1 MTVRPSTAR
10 TIAPPRPGVAGGL
23 RSALAALT
31 LLALSGCA
39 SVYVVDSQ
47 VQSFARWGDRPAAAQ
62 APAAVPLPPQSYRF
76 ERLPSQREGSSAA
89 AQTELEN
96 LARPALSRLG
106 WSLADAPASAPWT
119 VQIGA
124 DTLRLSRSPWDDPWY
139 GPWGGFG
146 LSGHRGHLVNVHGQI
161 VWAPMFMHL
170 DPPYYKREVSLVIR
184 HAASGQVVYETHA
197 AHEGPWNSTP
207 GLWTAMIDA
216 ALRDFPTPPT
226 GVRQVNIEV
235 PR

>member
-10 TIAPPRPGVAGGL
+10 TTASRPGLARGL
-23 RSALAALT
+23 RSALVALT

-39 SVYVVDSQ
+39 SVYLVDNQ
-47 VQSFARWGDRPAAAQ
+47 VQSFARWGDRPAAAP
-62 APAAVPLPPQSYRF
+62 APAAVPQAPQNYRF
-76 ERLPSQREGSSAA
+76 ERLPSQREGRSAA
-89 AQTELEN
+89 AQDELEN

-106 WSLADAPASAPWT
+106 WSPAETASSAPWT
-119 VQIGA
+119 VQVAA
-124 DTLRLSRSPWDDPWY
+124 DTLRLSRSPWNDPWY

-207 GLWTAMIDA
+207 GLWSAMIDA
-216 ALRDFPTPPT
+216 ALRDFPTPPS